1 MNDTSG
7 RRDFLKLGM
16 AGLATAGVLATVD
29 AQKAAAQAASDS
41 LLRTVLDRGKLIVGT
56 GSTNAPWHFE
66 NDAGELVGMDITMGR
81 ILAKGLFDDPTKVEF
96 VMQDPAQRIPNV
108 TTNKVDITIQFMTMS
123 AQRSQLIN
131 FSRPYYVEGV
141 ALLTLPT
148 AENKT
153 FDKLLAGWCGDARF
167 HPAERRCGRHR
178 CTSLCRSAQVMQI
191 DTQANVLQALESK
204 RVDAAAVDLSTVRWL
219 ASRNPDKYFDAG
231 KSWYL
236 DALRRSAPAR
246 RSRLADL
253 RQSRPSPSPCS
264 ATRRRS
270 TMPPSRIISDR
281 SRRPAIRVS
290 RSSDRAA
297 EGRHSAPFRRSSPD
311 GPSRLRR
318 THGLC
323 PQLQPDLAKFRQA
336 VGRAAAQP
344 RTGRH
349 LDRHR
354 HRHRPGSGGLV
365 CLGRA
370 RGAGSSS
377 PPMSNS
383 SAMCR

>member
-29 AQKAAAQAASDS
+29 AQKAAAQAASES

-108 TTNKVDITIQFMTMS
+108 TTNKVDITIQFMTMT

-131 FSRPYYVEGV
+131 FTRPYYVEGV

-153 FDKLLAGWCGDARF
+153 FDKLLAGGSATRISILQNVDAESSVHF
-167 HPAERRCGRHR
+167 ALPQ
-178 CTSLCRSAQVMQI
+178 AQVMQI

-231 KSWYL
+231 KSWYSMLYGAAVRQGDL
-236 DALRRSAPAR
+236 DWLTFVDQTFTIAMFGHETALYDAAFK
-246 RSRLADL
+246 
-253 RQSRPSPSPCS
+253 QYFGQE
-264 ATRRRS
+264 
-270 TMPPSRIISDR
+270 PP
-281 SRRPAIRVS
+281 P
-290 RSSDRAA
+290 
-297 EGRHSAPFRRSSPD
+297 RH
-311 GPSRLRR
+311 
-318 THGLC
+318 
-323 PQLQPDLAKFRQA
+323 
-336 VGRAAAQP
+336 
-344 RTGRH
+344 
-349 LDRHR
+349 
-354 HRHRPGSGGLV
+354 PGFPV
-365 CLGRA
+365 I
-370 RGAGSSS
+370 
-377 PPMSNS
+377 
-383 SAMCR
+383 

>member
-29 AQKAAAQAASDS
+29 AQKAAAQAASES

-108 TTNKVDITIQFMTMS
+108 TTNKVDITIQFMTMT

-131 FSRPYYVEGV
+131 FTRPYYVEGV
-141 ALLTLPT
+141 ALLTLPS

-153 FDKLLAGWCGDARF
+153 FDKLLAGGSATRISILQNVDAESSVHF
-167 HPAERRCGRHR
+167 ALPQ
-178 CTSLCRSAQVMQI
+178 AQVMQI

-231 KSWYL
+231 KSWYSMLYGAAVRQGDL
-236 DALRRSAPAR
+236 DWLTFVDQTFTIAMFGHETALYDAAFK
-246 RSRLADL
+246 
-253 RQSRPSPSPCS
+253 QYFGQE
-264 ATRRRS
+264 
-270 TMPPSRIISDR
+270 PP
-281 SRRPAIRVS
+281 P
-290 RSSDRAA
+290 
-297 EGRHSAPFRRSSPD
+297 RH
-311 GPSRLRR
+311 
-318 THGLC
+318 
-323 PQLQPDLAKFRQA
+323 
-336 VGRAAAQP
+336 
-344 RTGRH
+344 
-349 LDRHR
+349 
-354 HRHRPGSGGLV
+354 PGFPV
-365 CLGRA
+365 I
-370 RGAGSSS
+370 
-377 PPMSNS
+377 
-383 SAMCR
+383 